1 MMTVSS
7 SVDWAQVEM
16 SGAKTWD
23 HRCRRSLISI
33 CSALLTRLGVSLSSA
48 LGPALRQAAHRI
60 VSNEE
65 TTPEGLLSGHRQ
77 QAAERGSSSSLILI
91 AQDTTEFDYS
101 SHGSTTG
108 LGHLRSQHS
117 RGLVAHAA
125 LAMLPDGTPLGVVGL
140 SIWARDPSEL
150 GKTKTRNHRAT
161 KDKESQKWIDGVL
174 SAQEAFSP
182 DQELLFIQ
190 DRESDIFA
198 FIAAPRR
205 PLTHL
210 LIRASRQRMV
220 RTDDAEPTKL
230 FEAVDSSPVMGTF
243 EVTVPRKP
251 NQPSRT
257 ATLEIRIKQMTALAP
272 ANQLPGEI
280 SEPQSIWVI
289 KASETSPSGQETIS
303 WTLISTLPV
312 ETLEDGIRMVQY
324 YTHRWMIER
333 LHYTLKSG
341 CQAEHLQVDDADSLK
356 NVLALYYIVAW
367 RVMYLAYQ
375 SRSRPDDPIGAV
387 LSTVELFV
395 LNTMSKTKISTLE
408 EAVKQ
413 IAKMGGYEPYKNG
426 PPPGV
431 KTIWLGYRQ
440 LEAMVK
446 FYQQMQN
453 SG

>member
-1 MMTVSS
+1 MTVSS
-7 SVDWAQVEM
+7 SVDWAQAEM

-23 HRCRRSLISI
+23 KRCRSSLISM
-33 CSALLTRLGVSLSSA
+33 CSSLFTHLGLSLSSA

-60 VSNEE
+60 VSNAE
-65 TTPEGLLSGHRQ
+65 TTPGGLLMGHRQ
-77 QAAERGSSSSLILI
+77 QTAERGSGSSLILI

-117 RGLVAHAA
+117 RGLAAHAG

-140 SIWARDPSEL
+140 SVWARDPDEL
-150 GKTKTRNHRAT
+150 GKSKTRNQRAT
-161 KDKESQKWIDGVL
+161 RDKESQKWIDGVI
-174 SAQEAFSP
+174 SAQEAFRP
-182 DQELLFIQ
+182 DQDLLFIQ

-205 PLTHL
+205 PNTHL

-230 FEAVDSSPVMGTF
+230 FDAIDNAPVLGTF
-243 EVTVPRKP
+243 KVDVPRKP
-251 NQPSRT
+251 NEPSRT
-257 ATLEIRIKQMTALAP
+257 VTLEIRIKQMTALAP
-272 ANQLPGEI
+272 ANQLPCEI
-280 SEPQSIWVI
+280 SEPQPIWVI
-289 KASETSPSGQETIS
+289 KAGEASPLDAEPIS

-312 ETLEDGIRMVQY
+312 ETLDDGIRMVQY
-324 YTHRWMIER
+324 YARRWMIER

-341 CQAEHLQVDDADSLK
+341 CRAEQLQIDDADSIK

-375 SRSRPDDPIGAV
+375 SRSRPDEPAAATFSKIELIV
-387 LSTVELFV
+387 LSK
-395 LNTMSKTKISTLE
+395 MSKTKISTLE
-408 EAVKQ
+408 EGVRQ
-413 IAKMGGYEPYKNG
+413 IAKIGGYEPYKNG

-431 KTIWLGYRQ
+431 KTIWLGYRK
-440 LEAMVK
+440 LEAMVE

-453 SG
+453 SD